1 MAEELDTNSAK
12 KRRIIHWNPDAGREQ
27 ESRRWTWKRILL
39 WSVGGF
45 FGLLFAAGI
54 VIRGIKLVLGPD
66 VFGPRVAATTSG
78 PSVADANTAFISQ
91 AKAEQ
96 MHELASKSLRELR
109 RVPVDHPMQ
118 LQQMVLMEK
127 SLNEGEVLLGNHDF
141 AKAFAVFEALKKDT
155 DAFSNNVKIKGE
167 AKQGYDKILL
177 RIKDLE
183 LARSLAPGA
192 LEAAFEAAGA
202 GRQLLN
208 DGNFTGAKK
217 VFDEG
222 EVQLKKAELALT
234 NHVKESLLVGQRALA
249 KGEKEEARRAF
260 QAALE
265 KSPGNEV
272 AAQGLKRAE
281 NIDRVYALLQQGEK
295 LEKEARYADA
305 AESYKKAFALDSF
318 SAAAQEGQARAA
330 RLEKETKFAAAK
342 TAADAAVKS
351 KDWAKAISEYQAAL
365 KVYPNKADVQALLKS
380 AKENAHKEA
389 VSKALAKAFDYEKAY
404 QWREARDAYKEV
416 LELEPDMGDAKEG
429 YTRAGTVIRA
439 LLQYERYIEAAEVL
453 ANKAEFQAAIRRFN
467 EAMAVKPS
475 YLVNSDRVQQLHA
488 MLMAQNK
495 PVDVTFKSDGNT
507 WVSIQSF
514 RAPEKIEST
523 GTTIKMLPG
532 DYAVVGR
539 RKGYRD
545 VTMMLQVR
553 NGTPPPTVT
562 VICNVSSDR

>member
-1 MAEELDTNSAK
+1 MAEELDSNSAK
-12 KRRIIHWNPDAGREQ
+12 KRRIIHWNPDAGRAQ
-27 ESRRWTWKRILL
+27 ESRRWTWKRILI

-45 FGLLFAAGI
+45 FGLLFAAAI

-66 VFGPRVAATTSG
+66 VFSPRPEVVAGA
-78 PSVADANTAFISQ
+78 PSLENASTAFISQ

-96 MHELASKSLRELR
+96 MRELASKSLRDLR
-109 RVPVDHPMQ
+109 RVPVDHPVQ
-118 LQQMVLMEK
+118 LQQMVLMER
-127 SLNEGEVLLGNHDF
+127 SLNEGEALLANRDWG
-141 AKAFAVFEALKKDT
+141 KAFAVFEALKADT

-192 LEAAFEAAGA
+192 LESAFESAGA

-217 VFDEG
+217 AFDEG
-222 EVQLKKAELALT
+222 EAQLKKAERILAD
-234 NHVKESLLVGQRALA
+234 HVRENLLNGQRALA

-272 AAQGLKRAE
+272 ATQGLKRAE
-281 NIDRVYALLQQGEK
+281 NIDRVYALLQQGDK
-295 LEKEARYADA
+295 LEKEARYAEA
-305 AESYKKAFALDSF
+305 AESYKKAFALDAF
-318 SAAAQEGQARAA
+318 SAAAQEGQSRAA

-342 TAADAAVKS
+342 SAADAAVKA
-351 KDWAKAISEYQAAL
+351 KDWNKAISEYQAAL
-365 KVYPNKADVQALLKS
+365 KVYPQKTDVQALLKS
-380 AKENAHKEA
+380 ARESAHKDA
-389 VSKALAKAFDYEKAY
+389 VQKALAKAYAYEKAY
-404 QWREARDAYKEV
+404 QWREARDAYNET
-416 LELEPDMGDAKEG
+416 LELEPDMAEAREG

-488 MLMAQNK
+488 LLMAQNK

-507 WVSIQSF
+507 WVSIQNF
-514 RAPEKIEST
+514 RAPEKFET
-523 GTTIKMLPG
+523 KEIKMLPG
-532 DYAVVGR
+532 DYAVIGR

-545 VTMMLQVR
+545 VTMLLQVR

-562 VICNVSSDR
+562 VTCNVSSDRS

>member
-1 MAEELDTNSAK
+1 MAEETESNSGK

-27 ESRRWTWKRILL
+27 EKRRWTWKRILL

-45 FGLLFAAGI
+45 FGLLCAAGL

-66 VFGPRVAATTSG
+66 VFAPRAEVVATG
-78 PSVADANTAFISQ
+78 VSVQDANTAFISQ

-96 MHELASKSLRELR
+96 MHEIAAKSLRELR
-109 RVPVDHPMQ
+109 RVPVDHPVQ

-141 AKAFAVFEALKKDT
+141 AKAFAVFETLKQDT

-177 RIKDLE
+177 RIRDLE
-183 LARSLAPGA
+183 LARSLAPGR
-192 LEAAFEAAGA
+192 LEAAFEEAGA

-217 VFDEG
+217 AFDRG
-222 EVQLKKAELALT
+222 EAELNKAAQILAD
-234 NHVKESLLVGQRALA
+234 HVRDSLLAGQKALA
-249 KGEKEEARRAF
+249 KGEKEEARKAF
-260 QAALE
+260 LAAQE

-272 AAQGLKRAE
+272 ASQGLKRAE

-295 LEKEARYADA
+295 FEKDGRFADA
-305 AESYKKAFALDSF
+305 AESYKKAFGLDSF
-318 SAAAQEGQARAA
+318 SAAAQEGQSRAA

-342 TAADAAVKS
+342 AAADAAVKAR
-351 KDWAKAISEYQAAL
+351 DWAKAIAEYQAAL
-365 KVYPNKADVQALLKS
+365 KVYPQKTEVQAALKG
-380 AKENAHKEA
+380 AKENAHKDA
-389 VSKALAKAFDYEKAY
+389 VQKALAKAFGYEKAY
-404 QWREARDAYKEV
+404 QWKEARDAYNEV
-416 LELEPDMGDAKEG
+416 LELEPELGDAKEG

-439 LLQYERYIEAAEVL
+439 LLNYERYVEAAEVL

-488 MLMAQNK
+488 LLMAQNK
-495 PVDVTFKSDGNT
+495 PVEVTFTSDGNT
-507 WVSIQSF
+507 WVSIQNF
-514 RAPEKIEST
+514 RAPEKINST
-523 GTTIKMLPG
+523 VIKMFPG

-545 VTMMLQVR
+545 VTMLLQVR
-553 NGTPPPTVT
+553 AGTAPPTVS
-562 VICNVSSDR
+562 VICSVSSDRS